1 MKKLLRNKKTK
12 RAKNSKKLTKRS
24 HDKKRRTLQR
34 GGTLEYLA
42 SGAFGCA
49 FKDKEIQNTVLKIQ
63 NYDER
68 RLGTMQIFDE
78 IEINKYLKS
87 KIDSNID
94 LAHYI
99 CAFNES
105 YKIKNP
111 HLAIQ
116 SKNNSNNSNKIDKID
131 KIKMITECEKQ
142 GSDKQG
148 FSSSLKYVIIKMPN
162 CGVSLNDY
170 IKTNYTKEGINSIN
184 GINGDLALL
193 LIKKIIESLE
203 KLHSI
208 GIMHGDI
215 NAGNIVV
222 DESECNGDNK
232 ENLRVR
238 FIDFGYSAILNDEYY
253 KDKNEG
259 DNKGYDKSIAN
270 FNFKIHPIL
279 PPEYLLFKQIF
290 NNTFYKFVIKDLL
303 ELVNLLNENNF
314 ENFLENLNK
323 LIENE
328 KGKVPK
334 GFETYQRDLSKFYSE
349 NNHENM
355 YKRDYYQLG
364 VMLFQLFT
372 NGEKKKRDDPIKI
385 LIDGTDDQKTQISN
399 YIYNLTNI
407 DYRMRNMSYEKIIE
421 KK

>member
-42 SGAFGCA
+42 SGSYGCA
-49 FKDKEIQNTVLKIQ
+49 FTEKQSSNNQKTPNTVLKIQ
-63 NYDER
+63 KYDER

-111 HLAIQ
+111 HLEIQ
-116 SKNNSNNSNKIDKID
+116 SKNNSNNSNKIKLEDKD
-131 KIKMITECEKQ
+131 TMITQCEKQ
-142 GSDKQG
+142 GSEKQG
-148 FSSSLKYVIIKMPN
+148 FSSSTKYVIIKMPN

-170 IKTNYTKEGINSIN
+170 IKTNYTKEGID
-184 GINGDLALL
+184 GDLALL
-193 LIKKIIESLE
+193 LIKKIIESLTE
-203 KLHSI
+203 LHSI

-222 DESECNGDNK
+222 DESECNGNK
-232 ENLRVR
+232 DNLRVR

-259 DNKGYDKSIAN
+259 YDKFIAN

-279 PPEYLLFKQIF
+279 PPEYLLFKPIF
-290 NNTFYKFVIKDLL
+290 TISFFKFIKSVIKDLL
-303 ELVNLLNENNF
+303 QLVNLLNENDF
-314 ENFLENLNK
+314 EFFLKNLNN
-323 LIENE
+323 LIETE
-328 KGKVPK
+328 EVPK

-372 NGEKKKRDDPIKI
+372 NGEKKERADPIKI

-399 YIYNLTNI
+399 YIYNLTHM
-407 DYRMRNMSYEKIIE
+407 DYRMRNMSSEKIIE